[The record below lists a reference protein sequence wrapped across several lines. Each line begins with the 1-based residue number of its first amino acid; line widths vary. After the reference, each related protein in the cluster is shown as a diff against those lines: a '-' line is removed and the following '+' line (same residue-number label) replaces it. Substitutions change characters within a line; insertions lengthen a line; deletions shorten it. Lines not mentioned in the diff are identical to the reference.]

1 MAPPIDEPLSNSAVA
16 SARSR
21 FGNHSETALVAPG
34 QLADSAIPSRV
45 RNVAKLYR
53 PRAREVVL
61 ATREYSTTVMLRP
74 RRVPMRSI
82 MRPRIVCPSE

>member
-1 MAPPIDEPLSNSAVA
+1 MAPPMDEPLSNSAVA

-45 RNVAKLYR
+45 RNVAKL
-53 PRAREVVL
+53 
-61 ATREYSTTVMLRP
+61 
-74 RRVPMRSI
+74 
-82 MRPRIVCPSE
+82 